1 MNNLINVNL
10 REKLNLF
17 PSKLKNIAYFMIE
30 LLNNDN
36 FSEANVVDK
45 VERKID
51 QLVLEDEKDEAYW
64 VRT

>member
-51 QLVLEDEKDEAYW
+51 QLVLEDEKDEAY
-64 VRT
+64 